1 MKSKPRFLDLIVL
14 VFLLQTRPA
23 HPKFV
28 KEELKNIVLERKSL
42 VPYDYFTLNMKVSHR
57 CSSSCS
63 SAKAALDTSK
73 GNSSSC
79 SCICWPPRYSFRS
92 SDLQCTGVSQAKGFG
107 GKRWNRPTVLK
118 TKLSYVLNPK
128 NQTNKETNLF
138 QPFCCVVS
146 FFRANVL
153 VSYVQGCTVAEPG
166 VPWCPTF
173 ALGGW
178 ENLGFVIQIICCRAT
193 QKFVS
198 TQFALWKGVIEGYC
212 NTMRKIGKYRNT
224 IPKLKSMKYRYCIY
238 DWSHLL
244 KAVWSISH
252 GCLRQ
257 ACMHRKIARKHQKS
271 LSGTMIEK
279 PDHWMPF
286 QFRHRLCNHL
296 PLNVLKL
303 VVISD

>member
-1 MKSKPRFLDLIVL
+1 M
-14 VFLLQTRPA
+14 
-23 HPKFV
+23 
-28 KEELKNIVLERKSL
+28 
-42 VPYDYFTLNMKVSHR
+42 
-57 CSSSCS
+57 
-63 SAKAALDTSK
+63 
-73 GNSSSC
+73 
-79 SCICWPPRYSFRS
+79 
-92 SDLQCTGVSQAKGFG
+92 
-107 GKRWNRPTVLK
+107 LK
-118 TKLSYVLNPK
+118 TKLSYVLNQK

-173 ALGGW
+173 ALGGR

-238 DWSHLL
+238 DWSCLL
-244 KAVWSISH
+244 KAV
-252 GCLRQ
+252 
-257 ACMHRKIARKHQKS
+257 
-271 LSGTMIEK
+271 
-279 PDHWMPF
+279 
-286 QFRHRLCNHL
+286 
-296 PLNVLKL
+296 
-303 VVISD
+303 